1 MIAQCG
7 GNLLKTS
14 RKAATRT
21 GTGWFVLFLCSTAVG
36 CSPPRTPKGNVFVCQ
51 MSCEKPTYYSVK
63 FTNSIYCSAPVALW
77 NDEERSVSVS
87 NAENSKASYY
97 NSVTFTSC
105 ILLRQCHVFW
115 SVCISFSGFEFPGS
129 GN

>member
-1 MIAQCG
+1 
-7 GNLLKTS
+7 
-14 RKAATRT
+14 
-21 GTGWFVLFLCSTAVG
+21 
-36 CSPPRTPKGNVFVCQ
+36 

-97 NSVTFTSC
+97 NSVTFTSR
-105 ILLRQCHVFW
+105 ILFIDSVTFFGQCV
-115 SVCISFSGFEFPGS
+115 
-129 GN
+129 

>member
-1 MIAQCG
+1 
-7 GNLLKTS
+7 
-14 RKAATRT
+14 
-21 GTGWFVLFLCSTAVG
+21 
-36 CSPPRTPKGNVFVCQ
+36 

-63 FTNSIYCSAPVALW
+63 FTNSIYCSALW

-97 NSVTFTSC
+97 NSVTFTFR
-105 ILLRQCHVFW
+105 ILFRQCHVFW
-115 SVCISFSGFEFPGS
+115 SVCIIFSGPGS